1 MAGNHHELKNQ
12 AVLSRAIEPEIP
24 PLLAFRQLVGLMDT
38 SKFKRIH
45 NPQIDLQ
52 P

>member
-12 AVLSRAIEPEIP
+12 AVLSRAIEPEIL
-24 PLLAFRQLVGLMDT
+24 PLLAFRQLVGLITTATNPADLY
-38 SKFKRIH
+38 
-45 NPQIDLQ
+45 PQIDLQ